1 MFARSASR
9 RRRAII
15 VRCHRRDSPSSLVPA
30 ATVPAATV
38 PAAAPRRAPGE
49 PGRGEPAP
57 EPPFPK
63 SPFPGPPSGAAFLIP
78 SAGAGWESLRPQI
91 ALVHRTTG
99 ATRVRRFGGPQVTLG
114 SEGGHL
120 IVPDPSLAER
130 HLVMQALRGGLLLLA
145 ATPAGIGVGG
155 HARDAAVLRPGGKVR
170 VGDFHLML
178 RHAGPNPPGLGAPRA
193 RYFPTSDQDPEPDGG
208 GLTILSERSRDG
220 GGVRLSPAR
229 PVLLVGGRP
238 GAGVHLGDPAAES
251 AHALLLWAND
261 GPWVVDLR
269 SGSGTT
275 LDGRPVRRAPL
286 SVGDELRFGS
296 ETVRLES

>member
-1 MFARSASR
+1 MLAASASR
-9 RRRAII
+9 RRRAMI
-15 VRCHRRDSPSSLVPA
+15 VRCHRRDSSSSLIPAAPVPA
-30 ATVPAATV
+30 AVPA
-38 PAAAPRRAPGE
+38 RRAPDGPAPGPRE
-49 PGRGEPAP
+49 PGS
-57 EPPFPK
+57 PPVVAE
-63 SPFPGPPSGAAFLIP
+63 PSGAAFLVP
-78 SAGAGWESLRPQI
+78 SAGEGWGSLRPQI
-91 ALVHRTTG
+91 ALVHRATGTTH
-99 ATRVRRFGGPQVTLG
+99 VRRFGGPQVTLG
-114 SEGGHL
+114 SRGGHL
-120 IVPDPSLAER
+120 VVPDPSLAER

-145 ATPAGIGVGG
+145 ATPGGIDVGG

-170 VGDFHLML
+170 VGDFHLLL
-178 RHAGPNPPGLGAPRA
+178 RHVGPNPPGLGAPRA
-193 RYFPTSDQDPEPDGG
+193 RYFPTSDQDPEPDAEPDAA

-220 GGVRLSPAR
+220 GGVRLCPAR

-275 LDGRPVRRAPL
+275 LDGRPVRRAAL
-286 SVGDELRFGS
+286 SPGDELRFGS